1 MTVRGS
7 PAPDLHA
14 RCCKVSHQYHSL
26 GAEEDAEAGRA
37 PALPGS
43 RCGQWRPGD
52 WAVPLLAAQA
62 MSPSTGKVREQTGR
76 VSSEHL
82 QPRCVWAGGQAAS
95 QGPHCPFGERASGN
109 SVRDIPAPQ
118 LLPGPGHPCSLL
130 SGPVGTVNGLWG
142 LSGRLGSTKLK
153 GWQLRMWLGKLLWA
167 NT

>member
-1 MTVRGS
+1 MTLRGS
-7 PAPDLHA
+7 PAPDVRA
-14 RCCKVSHQYHSL
+14 WCCKVSHQYYSP

-37 PALPGS
+37 PAPPGS
-43 RCGQWRPGD
+43 LCGQWRPGA

-62 MSPSTGKVREQTGR
+62 MSLSTGKVSEQTGR

-82 QPRCVWAGGQAAS
+82 QPRCVRAGGQTAS
-95 QGPHCPFGERASGN
+95 QGPHCPFGVRPPGN
-109 SVRDIPAPQ
+109 SVRDIPVPP
-118 LLPGPGHPCSLL
+118 LLPGPGRPCSLL

-153 GWQLRMWLGKLLWA
+153 GWQLRIWLGKLLWA